1 MEDFDKIYAEYY
13 SEVYKFV
20 LTLCQNHTLAEEIT
34 QESFFKALK
43 SIDSFNGNCK
53 LSTWLCRIARNTFY
67 SYTKKHNRQ
76 VDYPLDI
83 ILSDVNIEEQF
94 ADKETAYTIHKVLHK
109 LNEPY
114 KEVFWLRIFGELS
127 FAQIGALFEK
137 TESWARVTYYRAKI
151 MIKEE
156 LQGLTL
162 AELLEIYCRYTL
174 MMCAMKKANRRYIII
189 CRSVKNAEVA
199 MNL

>member
-1 MEDFDKIYAEYY
+1 MEDFDQIYADYY

-20 LTLCQNHTLAEEIT
+20 LSLCQNHSLAEEIT

-43 SIDSFNGNCK
+43 SIDSFNGNSK
-53 LSTWLCRIARNTFY
+53 ISTWLCKIARNTLF

-83 ILSDVNIEEQF
+83 ILSDENIEEQF
-94 ADKETAYTIHKVLHK
+94 ADKETAYAIHKVLHK

-156 LQGLTL
+156 LL
-162 AELLEIYCRYTL
+162 
-174 MMCAMKKANRRYIII
+174 
-189 CRSVKNAEVA
+189 
-199 MNL
+199 

>member
-20 LTLCQNHTLAEEIT
+20 LTLCQNPTLAEEIT

-53 LSTWLCRIARNTFY
+53 LSTWLCKIARNTFY

-76 VDYPLDI
+76 VDYPLDA
-83 ILSDVNIEEQF
+83 ILSDENIEEQF
-94 ADKETAYTIHKVLHK
+94 ADKEIAYAIHKVLHK

-151 MIKEE
+151 MIREE
-156 LQGLTL
+156 LQ
-162 AELLEIYCRYTL
+162 
-174 MMCAMKKANRRYIII
+174 
-189 CRSVKNAEVA
+189 
-199 MNL
+199 

>member
-1 MEDFDKIYAEYY
+1 MEDFDQIYADYF

-20 LTLCQNHTLAEEIT
+20 LSLCQNHSLAEEIT

-53 LSTWLCRIARNTFY
+53 ISTWLCKIARNTLF

-76 VDYPLDI
+76 VDHPLDI
-83 ILSDVNIEEQF
+83 ILSDENIEEQF
-94 ADKETAYTIHKVLHK
+94 ADKETAYAIHKVLHK

-156 LQGLTL
+156 LL
-162 AELLEIYCRYTL
+162 
-174 MMCAMKKANRRYIII
+174 
-189 CRSVKNAEVA
+189 
-199 MNL
+199 

>member
-20 LTLCQNHTLAEEIT
+20 LPLCQNPTLAEEIT

-53 LSTWLCRIARNTFY
+53 LSTWLCKIARNTFY

-76 VDYPLDI
+76 VDYPLDA
-83 ILSDVNIEEQF
+83 ILSDENIEEQF
-94 ADKETAYTIHKVLHK
+94 ADKEIAYAIHKVLHK

-156 LQGLTL
+156 LQ
-162 AELLEIYCRYTL
+162 
-174 MMCAMKKANRRYIII
+174 
-189 CRSVKNAEVA
+189 
-199 MNL
+199 

>member
-1 MEDFDKIYAEYY
+1 MEDFDQIYADYY

-20 LTLCQNHTLAEEIT
+20 LSLCQNHSLAEEIT

-53 LSTWLCRIARNTFY
+53 ISTWLCKIARNTLF
-67 SYTKKHNRQ
+67 SYTKKQNRQ

-83 ILSDVNIEEQF
+83 ILSDENIEEQF
-94 ADKETAYTIHKVLHK
+94 ADKETAYAIHKVLHK

-127 FAQIGALFEK
+127 FAQVGALFEK

-156 LQGLTL
+156 LL
-162 AELLEIYCRYTL
+162 
-174 MMCAMKKANRRYIII
+174 
-189 CRSVKNAEVA
+189 
-199 MNL
+199 

>member
-20 LTLCQNHTLAEEIT
+20 LTLCQNPTLAEEIT

-53 LSTWLCRIARNTFY
+53 LSTWLCIIARNTFY

-76 VDYPLDI
+76 VDYPLDA
-83 ILSDVNIEEQF
+83 ILSDENIEEQF
-94 ADKETAYTIHKVLHK
+94 ADKEIAYAIHKVLHK

-151 MIKEE
+151 MIEEE
-156 LQGLTL
+156 LQ
-162 AELLEIYCRYTL
+162 
-174 MMCAMKKANRRYIII
+174 
-189 CRSVKNAEVA
+189 
-199 MNL
+199 

>member
-1 MEDFDKIYAEYY
+1 MEDFDKIYADYY

-20 LTLCQNHTLAEEIT
+20 LTLCQNPTLAEEIT

-53 LSTWLCRIARNTFY
+53 LSTWLCKIARNTFY

-76 VDYPLDI
+76 VDYPLDA
-83 ILSDVNIEEQF
+83 ILSDENIEEQF
-94 ADKETAYTIHKVLHK
+94 ADKEIAYAIHKVLHK

-127 FAQIGALFEK
+127 FAQVGALFEK

-156 LQGLTL
+156 LL
-162 AELLEIYCRYTL
+162 
-174 MMCAMKKANRRYIII
+174 
-189 CRSVKNAEVA
+189 
-199 MNL
+199 

>member
-1 MEDFDKIYAEYY
+1 MGDFDKIYAEYY

-53 LSTWLCRIARNTFY
+53 LSTWLCKIARNTFY

-83 ILSDVNIEEQF
+83 ILSDENIEEQF
-94 ADKETAYTIHKVLHK
+94 VDKETAYTIHKVLHK

-151 MIKEE
+151 MIKEA
-156 LQGLTL
+156 LQ
-162 AELLEIYCRYTL
+162 
-174 MMCAMKKANRRYIII
+174 
-189 CRSVKNAEVA
+189 
-199 MNL
+199 

>member
-1 MEDFDKIYAEYY
+1 MEDFDQIYADYY

-20 LTLCQNHTLAEEIT
+20 LSLCQNHSLAEEIT

-53 LSTWLCRIARNTFY
+53 LSTWLCKIARNTFY

-76 VDYPLDI
+76 VDYPLDA
-83 ILSDVNIEEQF
+83 ILSDENIEEQF
-94 ADKETAYTIHKVLHK
+94 ADKEIAYAIHKVLHK

-127 FAQIGALFEK
+127 FAQVGALFEK

-156 LQGLTL
+156 LL
-162 AELLEIYCRYTL
+162 
-174 MMCAMKKANRRYIII
+174 
-189 CRSVKNAEVA
+189 
-199 MNL
+199 

>member
-20 LTLCQNHTLAEEIT
+20 LTLCQNPKLAEEIT

-53 LSTWLCRIARNTFY
+53 LSTWLCKIARNTFY

-76 VDYPLDI
+76 VDYPLDA
-83 ILSDVNIEEQF
+83 ILSDENIEEQF
-94 ADKETAYTIHKVLHK
+94 ADKEIAYAIHKVLHK
-109 LNEPY
+109 LNDPY

-137 TESWARVTYYRAKI
+137 TENWARVTYYRAKI

-156 LQGLTL
+156 LQ
-162 AELLEIYCRYTL
+162 
-174 MMCAMKKANRRYIII
+174 
-189 CRSVKNAEVA
+189 
-199 MNL
+199 

>member
-20 LTLCQNHTLAEEIT
+20 LTLCQNPTLAEEIT

-53 LSTWLCRIARNTFY
+53 LSTWLCKIARNTFY

-76 VDYPLDI
+76 VDYPLDAI
-83 ILSDVNIEEQF
+83 ISDENIEEQF
-94 ADKETAYTIHKVLHK
+94 ADKEIAYAIHKVLHK

-114 KEVFWLRIFGELS
+114 KEVFWLRIFGDLS

-156 LQGLTL
+156 LQ
-162 AELLEIYCRYTL
+162 
-174 MMCAMKKANRRYIII
+174 
-189 CRSVKNAEVA
+189 
-199 MNL
+199 